1 MVAAPRVGVLLRLP
15 PLGRRR
21 LRRLRRRRV
30 RLRRGRLPP
39 YYRGRRFL
47 RRQTARLAAREEVE
61 QAGGLDVLAVEGWLG
76 QHNGRQ
82 RHRRGAAHH
91 RHVPRRAC
99 FGAWAWARGQQRG
112 LAWASPH
119 RVPVRVARGFS
130 SFDRDL
136 PKIAHWRHVASCTN
150 VPPFSVGRKYPR
162 RQLYFYVLSR
172 SRLNLSLQ
180 KSLSESSHKIHSRDP
195 SGRCERATLT
205 RAGWS
210 PAAGD

>member
-1 MVAAPRVGVLLRLP
+1 MVAALRVGVLLRLP

-99 FGAWAWARGQQRG
+99 FGAWLRAERQQRG
-112 LAWASPH
+112 PALATPRLLIGDICKPTS
-119 RVPVRVARGFS
+119 
-130 SFDRDL
+130 
-136 PKIAHWRHVASCTN
+136 SCTN
-150 VPPFSVGRKYPR
+150 VPLFLWGASTP
-162 RQLYFYVLSR
+162 LSAK
-172 SRLNLSLQ
+172 SLLADGNCPSNSLSL
-180 KSLSESSHKIHSRDP
+180 D
-195 SGRCERATLT
+195 C
-205 RAGWS
+205 AGKVCC
-210 PAAGD
+210 